1 MKNPAAA
8 RPMAMSKAERM
19 GKMCWE
25 ITNWGI

>member
-19 GKMCWE
+19 SEMRWE